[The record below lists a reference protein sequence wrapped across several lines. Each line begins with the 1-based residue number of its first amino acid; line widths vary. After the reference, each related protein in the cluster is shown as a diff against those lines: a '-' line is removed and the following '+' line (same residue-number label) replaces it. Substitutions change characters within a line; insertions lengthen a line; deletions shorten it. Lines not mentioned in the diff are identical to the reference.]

1 MVSKPQNIVAFI
13 HSWCEEKDASLRVT
27 DHPAEPKQ
35 PLENAEDEDDGL
47 YSDND
52 AEGKDEKGKSLD
64 EASAEAERLGELPPG
79 WEEAIDEDGDT
90 YYINHNDETAS
101 LIAGVVVY
109 CTTVMIIGFR

>member
-35 PLENAEDEDDGL
+35 HQENAEDEDDGL

-52 AEGKDEKGKSLD
+52 AEGKDENGKDSG
-64 EASAEAERLGELPPG
+64 EGSAEASQLGELPAG
-79 WEEAIDEDGDT
+79 WEEAVDEDGER

-101 LIAGVVVY
+101 FIALASSLLR
-109 CTTVMIIGFR
+109 TVRLL